1 MSLTNLS
8 TGELQDLLM
17 QETKKLT
24 TAIREAYPRKDRD
37 DLRRRIQ
44 EIQRLLELRKEKD
57 DKENDTTLRENI

>member
-17 QETKKLT
+17 EETKKLT
-24 TAIREAYPRKDRD
+24 TAIREAYPREDRD
-37 DLRRRIQ
+37 DLRKRIQ

-57 DKENDTTLRENI
+57 DKENDATLRENI